1 MGTLFDWLREATVNR
16 HRWVQ
21 FPYVPLRKKMTAIY
35 VDYKINNLI
44 CGHVCIEEDCIDKQP
59 SDVKLFNIRQIDYKF
74 GAIVQR
80 NDKFIKTTTKV
91 NVEMP

>member
-1 MGTLFDWLREATVNR
+1 
-16 HRWVQ
+16 
-21 FPYVPLRKKMTAIY
+21 MTAIY
-35 VDYKINNLI
+35 IDYRRNGLI

-59 SDVKLFNIRQIDYKF
+59 TDIKLFNVSGIDYKF
-74 GAIVQR
+74 GAIVRR